1 MHLFAT
7 LAGFQIHAMPESD
20 AFSAGDLLLA
30 ETGLQYYSR
39 LHRQKER
46 HVSFRHY
53 GSSKRFHGRG
63 LDDLMN
69 AQMASDTRYRRCYAA
84 PSGKHTNLV
93 GGKVMHML
101 IRAI

>member
-1 MHLFAT
+1 MPC
-7 LAGFQIHAMPESD
+7 QPESD
-20 AFSAGDLLLA
+20 ASSAGDLLLA